1 MKHFGITDRTIEDYL
16 EAHLPPRDGVL
27 LDMEAHAE
35 RENVPII
42 GPVEGQFLFM
52 LALAAEAREM
62 LDVGTA
68 IGYSAM
74 WLALAARETG
84 GRVVS
89 LEKDPARA
97 AYAEAYFR
105 QAGLSG
111 LCAVRR
117 GDALSIMRGMQES
130 FDLIFLD
137 ILTQFDLPGT
147 ALEILDL
154 SLMLL
159 RPGGLLLSDNA
170 FRSGRVLDPARED
183 PSTRGIAA
191 FNEAIMNH
199 PKLVSSIVPLRDGVS
214 ISVKRN
220 TKGAE

>member
-1 MKHFGITDRTIEDYL
+1 MKRFGITDAAIEDYL
-16 EAHLPPRDGVL
+16 ERQMPTRPQVL

-35 RENVPII
+35 RDGVPII
-42 GPVEGQFLFM
+42 GPVEGQFLYT
-52 LALAAEAREM
+52 LALAAKAKEI

-74 WLALAARETG
+74 WLALAARQQE
-84 GRVVS
+84 GRVVT
-89 LEKDPARA
+89 LEKDPGRA

-105 QAGLSG
+105 QADLAGV
-111 LCAVRR
+111 CAVRR
-117 GDALSIMRGMQES
+117 GDALTIMRGMQES

-137 ILTQFDLPGT
+137 VLTQFDRPDT
-147 ALEILDL
+147 ALQMLDVCVTT
-154 SLMLL
+154 L

-170 FRSGRVLDPARED
+170 LRSSRVLNPPIDD

-199 PKLVSSIVPLRDGVS
+199 PRLVSSIVPLRDGVS
-214 ISVKRN
+214 MSVK
-220 TKGAE
+220 KS

>member
-1 MKHFGITDRTIEDYL
+1 MKHFGIIDRKIEDYL
-16 EAHLPPRDGVL
+16 EAHLPPRESVL
-27 LDMEAHAE
+27 LDMEAHAA

-42 GPVEGQFLFM
+42 GPVEGQFLYT
-52 LALAAEAREM
+52 LALAAGAKEM

-74 WLALAARETG
+74 WLALAARESG
-84 GRVVS
+84 GRVVT

-97 AYAEAYFR
+97 AWAEAYFR
-105 QAGLSG
+105 QAGLAG
-111 LCAVRR
+111 ICAVRR

-137 ILTQFDLPGT
+137 ILTQFDRAGT
-147 ALEILDL
+147 ALEMLDL
-154 SLMLL
+154 CLMLL

-170 FRSGRVLDPARED
+170 RRSGRVLNPTGED
-183 PSTRGIAA
+183 ASTQGIAA

-199 PKLVSSIVPLRDGVS
+199 PRLVSSIVPLRDGVS
-214 ISVKRN
+214 VSVKV
-220 TKGAE
+220 G

>member
-1 MKHFGITDRTIEDYL
+1 MRHFGITDRKIENYL
-16 EAHLPPRDGVL
+16 EAHLPPRESVL
-27 LDMEAHAE
+27 LDMEAHAA

-42 GPVEGQFLFM
+42 GPVEGQFLYT
-52 LALAAEAREM
+52 LALAAGAKEM

-74 WLALAARETG
+74 WLALAARESG
-84 GRVVS
+84 GRVVTI
-89 LEKDPARA
+89 EKDPARA
-97 AYAEAYFR
+97 AWAEAYFR
-105 QAGLSG
+105 QAGFAG
-111 LCAVRR
+111 ICAVRR

-137 ILTQFDLPGT
+137 ILTQFDRAGT
-147 ALEILDL
+147 ALETLDL
-154 SLMLL
+154 CLMLL

-170 FRSGRVLDPARED
+170 LRSGRVLGPTHED
-183 PSTRGIAA
+183 ASTQGIAA

-214 ISVKRN
+214 VSVKRK
-220 TKGAE
+220 T